1 MNIKIVTPTDSDF
14 TLGIPLS
21 ILSGLNADF
30 DGDVL
35 NIVAMIN
42 REINYLFRKFDPIRR
57 MMISRD
63 TGYLNPYFSIQKGQ
77 LIDLLFFCTMGKM
90 KGDREEVYEAGYEMP
105 ESNYDTINNVPIIR
119 NHKEVEE
126 LLQPVYIIENEL
138 ESKDSF
144 DLLLT
149 KIYNILKGSFVIK
162 ECRELPVKF
171 KFRQKEKKTYTL
183 ELRHFLVNLMLWEPM
198 IELNEFSVC
207 DETFIFDCM
216 KDVPKIDDYIN
227 YKIITGLREYHING
241 TTINYAL
248 SSVLYN
254 LRSISI
260 NFSQI
265 MNLNFSLITF
275 MDLYKI
281 PEMREMMD
289 SEFTINEQP
298 YEIENRLKEME
309 AKTIKILTG
318 IKDHPLGVIL
328 SSGQGIKH
336 KQLIEFLE
344 TGGLN
349 PTLTGETVPIP
360 MSNSILIG
368 GPNKASTY
376 WISAISS
383 RKSLVLN
390 KKVIKFTC
398 HLTSL
403 IAGNSLELRLPK
415 CNNI

>member
-1 MNIKIVTPTDSDF
+1 M
-14 TLGIPLS
+14 
-21 ILSGLNADF
+21 
-30 DGDVL
+30 
-35 NIVAMIN
+35 
-42 REINYLFRKFDPIRR
+42 FRKFDPIRR

-90 KGDREEVYEAGYEMP
+90 DGDREEVFDADYVVP
-105 ESNYDTINNVPIIR
+105 ESNYDTLKNVPIIR

-126 LLQPVYIIENEL
+126 LLQPVYIIEDIL
-138 ESKDSF
+138 ESNDSF
-144 DLLLT
+144 NLVIT
-149 KIYNILKGSFVIK
+149 KIYNILRGSFVIK

-171 KFRQKEKKTYTL
+171 KFKKREKKTYTL
-183 ELRHFLVNLMLWEPM
+183 ELRHFLINLMLWEPM

-207 DETFIFDCM
+207 DNSFIFDCM
-216 KDVPKIDDYIN
+216 HDVPNIDDYIN
-227 YKIITGLREYHING
+227 YRIINVLREYHING
-241 TTINYAL
+241 SSINYAL

-265 MNLNFSLITF
+265 MGLNFSLITF
-275 MDLYKI
+275 MKLYDI
-281 PEMREMMD
+281 PEMREMME
-289 SEFTINEQP
+289 SEFTLNEQP
-298 YEIENRLKEME
+298 YEIEARLKDME
-309 AKTIKILTG
+309 VRTISLLTKM
-318 IKDHPLGVIL
+318 KDHPLGVIL

-368 GPNKASTY
+368 GPNKPSTY

-390 KKVIKFTC
+390 KKVMGKAGYFSKMILMLASTLKMSKTVSDCGTRHLVEYDIK
-398 HLTSL
+398 
-403 IAGNSLELRLPK
+403 
-415 CNNI
+415 NI